1 MKHRVLLGGYTK
13 KNSQGIYQASLIHN
27 QLEDVSPFI
36 NTEGPTYFQISQQNK
51 LYTIAKKADIGGIEV
66 YDLSDEPKPQLLSS
80 HLTPGPPP
88 AYVGISNKFGLL
100 FTANYH
106 RGTIDLYKIET
117 DGTLSL
123 KDSVEHE
130 GSSIRPEQTQAHPHY
145 ADLTPDNR
153 LAVADLGCD
162 GVFIY
167 DIDFKNHQLML
178 HSHHQTAKGFGPRHL
193 VFNTD
198 YNLMYVLGELSSQVE
213 VLRYSAGKL
222 RHLETVETVPSNH
235 TDHNGAAAILISK
248 DNRFLYT
255 SNRGHNSICVFEISN
270 EGQTLT
276 EVQNI
281 STEGDFPRDFNWNTA
296 QTHVI
301 VANQNSDNATLFNR
315 DTQTGLLTLIEK
327 DVAVPEATRVL
338 FMA

>member
-1 MKHRVLLGGYTK
+1 MEHTVLLGGYTK
-13 KNSQGIYQASLIHN
+13 RDSQGIYQANLVSD
-27 QLEDVSPFI
+27 QLTTVTPFVHV
-36 NTEGPTYFQISQQNK
+36 EGPTYFQVSQQNK
-51 LYTIAKKADIGGIEV
+51 LYTIAKKDDLGGLAV
-66 YDLSDEPKPQLLSS
+66 YDLNKPEPQLIASY
-80 HLTPGPPP
+80 LTPGPPP
-88 AYVGISNKFGLL
+88 AYVGISEEFNLI

-106 RGTIDLYKIET
+106 RGTITLYQIEA

-130 GSSIRPEQTQAHPHY
+130 GSSIKPEQTKAHPHY

-167 DIDFKNHQLML
+167 DIDFETYHLTL
-178 HSHHQTAKGFGPRHL
+178 HSHYQTAQGFGPRHL

-198 YNLMYVLGELSSQVE
+198 YNLLYVLGELSSQVAI
-213 VLRYSAGKL
+213 LRYTDGELS
-222 RHLETVETVPSNH
+222 HLETVETIPDDH

-276 EVQNI
+276 EIQTI
-281 STEGDFPRDFNWNTA
+281 STEGDFPRDFNWDA
-296 QTHVI
+296 DQTRVI

-315 DTQTGLLTLIEK
+315 DEKTGRLSLIEK

-338 FMA
+338 FRD